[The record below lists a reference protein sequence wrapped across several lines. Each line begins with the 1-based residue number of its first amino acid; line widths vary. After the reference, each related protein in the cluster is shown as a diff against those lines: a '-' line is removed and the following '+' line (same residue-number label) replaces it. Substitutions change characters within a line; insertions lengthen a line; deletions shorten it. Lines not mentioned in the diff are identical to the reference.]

1 MNRPFSRSACWLLLV
16 VCLVATERIEAADNE
31 LTAAERKAGWKLLF
45 DGRSFD
51 GWMTSDGK
59 PSRRPIEQS
68 AINPHRSGAYM
79 MVHKQTW
86 TDFRLKIDF
95 KISPRCNSG
104 IFFRTST
111 LKRVM
116 GRDVGFNGLEI
127 AIDDTRMAGFHDTG
141 ALYDLV
147 KPTRNAMRPVGKWNR
162 MELTCRGQ
170 LVRVVLNG
178 TRVLET
184 DLDRFDKKHT
194 RPDGTHHKFPFAYRD
209 HPRRGYI
216 GLQDHGADCWFKN
229 IKLLDLSKR
238 RPQSKSRA
246 TRR

>member
-1 MNRPFSRSACWLLLV
+1 MNRPFSRLACWLLLV

-104 IFFRTST
+104 ISFRSPTST
-111 LKRVM
+111 FHFPLIHHLPSPCPRSARLFLAI
-116 GRDVGFNGLEI
+116 GRSE
-127 AIDDTRMAGFHDTG
+127 AILSVC
-141 ALYDLV
+141 LY
-147 KPTRNAMRPVGKWNR
+147 W
-162 MELTCRGQ
+162 
-170 LVRVVLNG
+170 
-178 TRVLET
+178 
-184 DLDRFDKKHT
+184 
-194 RPDGTHHKFPFAYRD
+194 Y
-209 HPRRGYI
+209 
-216 GLQDHGADCWFKN
+216 
-229 IKLLDLSKR
+229 
-238 RPQSKSRA
+238 
-246 TRR
+246 